1 MIKIIINADDCG
13 NNPQINEAID
23 NALSLGA
30 ISSTTIMANSQHLE
44 EVHAMVKRH
53 PNASFGIHLN
63 LTEGPAFTQPQIFR
77 DKGIIDD
84 KGCFVHG
91 NSKRC
96 ANPSSELKEAIF
108 NEWDAQFA
116 HLVNDGFDLSHV
128 DGHHHCHTWP
138 GMEDVLVR
146 VMKKYSMKKVRNRSQ
161 RPNASFRECAIN
173 DLKHIAEPLGNLFG
187 ISLITNHTAPIT
199 YNRRYKK
206 TLIANRLLTT
216 DYFESYQAMIPILKK
231 KQVSDCTVEL
241 MCHLGLKNYAQEMVA
256 ILNDEIG
263 IKDNKNFKLISY
275 KDLS

>member
-23 NALSLGA
+23 KALSLGA

-63 LTEGPAFTQPQIFR
+63 LTEGPAFTRPQIFR
-77 DKGIIDD
+77 DKGIIDE

-96 ANPSSELKEAIF
+96 AKPSSELKEAIF
-108 NEWDAQFA
+108 NEWDAQLA
-116 HLVNDGFDLSHV
+116 HLIYDGFDLSHV

-138 GMEDVLVR
+138 GFEQVLVTL
-146 VMKKYSMKKVRNRSQ
+146 VKKHNMTKVRNRYC
-161 RPNASFRECAIN
+161 RPILGLRENAIYTAKRIV
-173 DLKHIAEPLGNLFG
+173 EPLANLFEVKK
-187 ISLITNHTAPIT
+187 LILHTSDIT
-199 YNRRYKK
+199 YLRNYSKAIRQNH
-206 TLIANRLLTT
+206 ILTT
-216 DYFESYQAMIPILKK
+216 TYFDAYENMIPLLK
-231 KQVSDCTVEL
+231 SGRIDNCTIEL
-241 MCHLGLKNYAQEMVA
+241 MCHPGLKNYSLEFDA

-263 IKDNKNFKLISY
+263 IKNNKNIQLISY
-275 KDLS
+275 KDLL

>member
-1 MIKIIINADDCG
+1 MINIIINADDCG
-13 NNPQINEAID
+13 NNAQINEAID
-23 NALSLGA
+23 NAFSLGA
-30 ISSTTIMANSQHLE
+30 ISSTTIMANSHYLD

-138 GMEDVLVR
+138 GLENVLSR
-146 VMKKYSMKKVRNRSQ
+146 VMMKYNMKKVRNRYH
-161 RPNASFRECAIN
+161 RPLYGFKEQITYVIKRLVEPVGSF
-173 DLKHIAEPLGNLFG
+173 FG
-187 ISLITNHTAPIT
+187 INQLRNHTLEIT
-199 YNRRYKK
+199 HFRDFLRVVKEHN
-206 TLIANRLLTT
+206 LLTT
-216 DYFESYQAMIPILKK
+216 TYFESYQAMIPILNGH
-231 KQVSDCTVEL
+231 SGGDFSVEL
-241 MCHLGLKNYAQEMVA
+241 MCHPGLSNYAQEFDA

-263 IKDNKNFKLISY
+263 IKNNDNLKLISY
-275 KDLS
+275 KDLI